1 MVMAKKLRIC
11 TQGLIYVRIFKSSMR
26 IPWQKSLL
34 FVLLLTPFLLLV
46 SDVLLGNLID
56 LIEEI
61 TNPTGQ
67 WALRFL
73 LLSLVITPLNKIL
86 PFSIIKYR
94 RMIGVFSF
102 FYACLHL
109 SIFLIDQQFNVD
121 YIFEDIIKRPY
132 ITIGFTAFLLLFLLA
147 ATSTQKMVRRLGR
160 RWKKLHKSVYLITIL
175 VIVHFYWQ
183 AKSAM
188 DFEPMIYALIA
199 FILLGFRI
207 NWKKW
212 QN

>member
-1 MVMAKKLRIC
+1 M
-11 TQGLIYVRIFKSSMR
+11 RIF
-26 IPWQKSLL
+26 WQKTVL
-34 FVLLLTPFLLLV
+34 FILLLSPFLLLL
-46 SDVLLGNLID
+46 SDTLLGNLID
-56 LIEEI
+56 PIEEI

-73 LLSLVITPLNKIL
+73 LLSLLITPLNKIL

-109 SIFLIDQQFNVD
+109 SIFLIDQQFNAVF
-121 YIFEDIIKRPY
+121 IFEEVVKRPY
-132 ITIGFTAFLLLFLLA
+132 ITLGFSVFVLLFLLA
-147 ATSTQKMVRRLGR
+147 ITSTNKMVNRLGK
-160 RWKKLHKSVYLITIL
+160 RWKKLHKSIYVIAIL

-183 AKSAM
+183 AKSDM
-188 DFEPMIYALIA
+188 DIEPIIYALIT
-199 FILLGFRI
+199 LLLLSFRI

-212 QN
+212 LN

>member
-1 MVMAKKLRIC
+1 MMI
-11 TQGLIYVRIFKSSMR
+11 S
-26 IPWQKSLL
+26 WQKPLL
-34 FVLLLTPFLLLV
+34 FVLLLTPFSLLLFDAV
-46 SDVLLGNLID
+46 SGNLID
-56 LIEEI
+56 PIEEI

-73 LLSLVITPLNKIL
+73 LLSLLITPLNKIL

-109 SIFLIDQQFNVD
+109 SIFLIDQQFNID
-121 YIFEDIIKRPY
+121 YIFEDIVKRPY
-132 ITIGFTAFLLLFLLA
+132 VTIGFSAFILLFLLA
-147 ATSTQKMVRRLGR
+147 ITSTNKMVRRLGR
-160 RWKKLHKSVYLITIL
+160 RWKKLHKSIYLITVL

-188 DFEPMIYALIA
+188 DIEPMIYALIA
-199 FILLGFRI
+199 LILLGFRV
-207 NWKKW
+207 NWRK
-212 QN
+212 